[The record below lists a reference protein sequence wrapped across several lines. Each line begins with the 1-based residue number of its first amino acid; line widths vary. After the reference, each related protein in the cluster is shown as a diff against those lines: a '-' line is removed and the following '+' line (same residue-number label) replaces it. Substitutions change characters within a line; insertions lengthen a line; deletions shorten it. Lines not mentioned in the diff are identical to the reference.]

1 MVGHIFCPEE
11 IQKMILEPDIF
22 CILESQEVT
31 EIGAFYKVSPSEFV
45 FVFGSK
51 TTKDKLLGTE
61 FRCCFGDS
69 EVWLTF

>member
-1 MVGHIFCPEE
+1 
-11 IQKMILEPDIF
+11 MILEPDIF

-31 EIGAFYKVSPSEFV
+31 EIGALYKVSPSEFV

>member
-1 MVGHIFCPEE
+1 
-11 IQKMILEPDIF
+11 MILEPDIF

-31 EIGAFYKVSPSEFV
+31 EIGALYKVSPSEFV

-69 EVWLTF
+69 EV